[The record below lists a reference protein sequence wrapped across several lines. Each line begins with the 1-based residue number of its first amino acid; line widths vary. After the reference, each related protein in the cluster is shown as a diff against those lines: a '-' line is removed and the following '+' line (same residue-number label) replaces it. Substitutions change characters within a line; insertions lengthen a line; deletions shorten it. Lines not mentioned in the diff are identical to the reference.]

1 MDRRPG
7 LALSPS
13 REEEY
18 QGMTRSRLPITLL
31 VAAAVAF
38 SAGCAVM
45 DKAYVGTVKAVDP
58 DQAKLKQETRWLN
71 PQPNLRMVGQ
81 DKMVAF
87 IRVRDSSGSGLDI
100 GHEVQHAVEDLGYK
114 VTRNIDEAQ
123 YLINA
128 DVRYFGENARADGGR
143 ATMAAG
149 IGGGI
154 VGGIIGHQ
162 SRRTGEGAVVGALA
176 TGLLFNTL
184 AQRNKIREFDAVVDV
199 RIGERIKGGVRT
211 TRRSGEEQTVTH
223 SGSAGAGGFDTGSSA
238 GGSEEEQRA
247 VTDEDFL
254 YHQNRLVTYVSKL
267 NLAPDE
273 ADPVL
278 RDRLVKALSNV
289 LP

>member
-1 MDRRPG
+1 
-7 LALSPS
+7 
-13 REEEY
+13 
-18 QGMTRSRLPITLL
+18 MTRFRTPVTLL
-31 VAAAVAF
+31 AF
-38 SAGCAVM
+38 TVLAFGAGCAAM

-71 PQPNLRMVGQ
+71 PQPNLRIVGQ

-87 IRVRDSSGSGLDI
+87 VRIRDSSGSNLDI
-100 GHEVQHAVEDLGYK
+100 NHEVQHALEDLGYRI
-114 VTRNIDEAQ
+114 TRNIDDAQ
-123 YLINA
+123 YILTGDI
-128 DVRYFGENARADGGR
+128 RYYGENARVDGGR

-162 SRRTGEGAVVGALA
+162 SGRTGEGAVVGAAA

-184 AQRNKIREFDAVVDV
+184 ANRNKIREFDAVVDV
-199 RIGERIKGGVRT
+199 RIGERVEGGVRT
-211 TRRSGEEQTVTH
+211 TRRSGDEQTMSH
-223 SGSAGAGGFDTGSSA
+223 SGSAGMGGFDAGTSR

-247 VTDEDFL
+247 VTNEDFL

-267 NLAPDE
+267 NLGPEE
-273 ADPVL
+273 ADPAL
-278 RDRLVKALSNV
+278 KERLVKSLANV

>member
-1 MDRRPG
+1 
-7 LALSPS
+7 
-13 REEEY
+13 
-18 QGMTRSRLPITLL
+18 MTRFRIPITLL
-31 VAAAVAF
+31 AAASVAF
-38 SAGCAVM
+38 VAGCSMM

-71 PQPNLRMVGQ
+71 PQPNLRMVSQ

-100 GHEVQHAVEDLGYK
+100 SHEVQHAVEDLGYK
-114 VTRNIDEAQ
+114 ITRNIDEAQ

-128 DVRYFGENARADGGR
+128 DIRYFGENARADGGR

-162 SRRTGEGAVVGALA
+162 SGQTAGGAIVGAAA

-184 AQRNKIREFDAVVDV
+184 AQRNKVREFDAVVDV
-199 RIGERIKGGVRT
+199 RIGERIEGGVRT
-211 TRRSGEEQTVTH
+211 TRRAGDEQTVTH
-223 SGSAGAGGFDTGSSA
+223 SGAAGAGGFDTGSSA

-247 VTDEDFL
+247 VVDEAFL
-254 YHQNRLVTYVSKL
+254 YHQNRLVTYVTKL
-267 NLAPDE
+267 DLAPEE

-278 RDRLVKALSNV
+278 RERLVKALSNV